1 MKSKIYL
8 NEIVF
13 NKDRKLGSVTDYY
26 PVKVVTENG
35 DIKYALFTINQIEKA
50 IERASYNE
58 EDLPEKSF
66 YELIFEL

>member
-8 NEIVF
+8 NEMVD
-13 NKDRKLGSVTDYY
+13 NKERRFGSATDYY
-26 PVKVVTENG
+26 PIKVVTTNG
-35 DIKYALFTINQIEKA
+35 DIKYALFTINQIEEA

-66 YELIFEL
+66 YEIIFES